1 MAGVAGAASFGPGG
15 IEGRGWRRRWGRPG
29 RRGGRG
35 AGCWG
40 RCGLAAVKLAVHLA
54 VAGRYGWHRD
64 ELYYAAT
71 GRHLALGYPDFP
83 PVTPLLARLSEVLFG
98 ESLAGFRV
106 LPALAGAVMVVLAGL
121 AARELGGGPAAQ
133 VLAGLAA
140 LCSPMLLGA
149 NAMFQTVSFDQLAW
163 VVVLWLF
170 ARLLRTGDRRWW
182 LAVGAAVGV
191 GLETKFTMLTLA
203 LGIAVGVLATPA
215 RRDLRTPWPW
225 LGAGI
230 ALLLLAPNLAWQVG
244 NGWPTLEFLHHQT
257 AEVAAEESPLTFLGD
272 TLLLAG
278 PLALPLCL
286 VGWWVLWSRIR
297 FRALAWAC
305 LVPPAVVLAT
315 QAKAYY
321 VGPLYP
327 LLLAAGSVGVEALA
341 ARRGRP
347 WLLKAVAA
355 GLLVGGL
362 VAAPIALPVL
372 PTSRTVDLGLAGVR
386 EDWAE
391 MLGWPE
397 LAATVAAARD
407 RLPPSQRDRAAIVA
421 GNYGEAG
428 AIDRYGPRLGL
439 PPATSGHNGY
449 WSWAGDGRP
458 GAPLVAVGI
467 PVERL
472 AGLCDG
478 ARQVATLDNPRR
490 VPNEE
495 RGQPVV
501 TCQSTRMPLRAWP
514 PLRHLG

>member
-1 MAGVAGAASFGPGG
+1 MGGTRTAGR
-15 IEGRGWRRRWGRPG
+15 EGR
-29 RRGGRG
+29 
-35 AGCWG
+35 AALAALA
-40 RCGLAAVKLAVHLA
+40 GLAGVKLAVHLA
-54 VAGRYGWHRD
+54 LAGRYGWHRD

-83 PVTPLLARLSEVLFG
+83 PVTPLLARVSEALFG

-121 AARELGGGPAAQ
+121 LARELGGGPAAQ
-133 VLAGLAA
+133 VLAGLAT

-163 VVVLWLF
+163 VVVLLLF
-170 ARLLRTGDRRWW
+170 ARLLRTGDPRWW
-182 LAVGAAVGV
+182 LAVGLGVGA

-203 LGIAVGVLATPA
+203 LGVAVGVLATPA
-215 RRDLRTPWPW
+215 RRDLATPRPW
-225 LGAGI
+225 LGAGV
-230 ALLLLAPNLAWQVG
+230 ALVLLAPNLAWQVG

-272 TLLLAG
+272 TLLLVG

-286 VGWWVLWSRIR
+286 GGWWVLWSRAR
-297 FRALAWAC
+297 FRALAWAS

-341 ARRGRP
+341 RRGRP
-347 WLLKAVAA
+347 RLLPAA
-355 GLLVGGL
+355 AAALVVGGL

-372 PTSRTVDLGLAGVR
+372 PTARMVDLGLAGVR

-397 LAATVAAARD
+397 LAATVAAAWD
-407 RLPPSQRDRAAIVA
+407 RLPPAQRAGAAVVA
-421 GNYGEAG
+421 ANYGEAG
-428 AIDRYGPRLGL
+428 AIDQYGPRLGL

-449 WSWAGDGRP
+449 WYWAGDGRP
-458 GAPLVAVGI
+458 GAPLVVVGI

-472 AGLCDG
+472 GGLCAG
-478 ARQVATLDNPRR
+478 ARQVATLDNPWR
-490 VPNEE
+490 VANEE
-495 RGQPVV
+495 RGRPVV
-501 TCQSTRMPLRAWP
+501 TCRAARVPLRSWP
-514 PLRHLG
+514 PLRHFG